1 MKKILDSISQFNR
14 REQTLL
20 FAGAILIGLYLL
32 WLLVLAPLQHKRD
45 KLVTTNLAT
54 EASLGRVQLLASQ
67 LQNLSQQSLQT
78 GGDDNINGVINA
90 SLGENGLAM
99 STFTPGAGGEVRVRI
114 DKANSEA
121 LMQWLYDL
129 ENKHHIAIH
138 ELNISAAN
146 DPGQVAVT
154 LRLAKQ

>member
-32 WLLVLAPLQHKRD
+32 WLVVLAPLQHKRD

-54 EASLGRVQLLASQ
+54 EASLGRVQLLANQ
-67 LQNLSQQSLQT
+67 LQNLSQQSVQT

-99 STFTPGAGGEVRVRI
+99 STFTPGGGGEVRVRI

-129 ENKHHIAIH
+129 ENKHHIAIR
-138 ELNISAAN
+138 ELNIS
-146 DPGQVAVT
+146 
-154 LRLAKQ
+154 